1 MSSRPEC
8 EFSRGEQDAL
18 LALARSAIVAA
29 LTGQAP
35 KTSDTEPGCF
45 DLRRG
50 VFVTIHVYGKLRG
63 CIGVIEDREPLRA
76 MIVHCAT
83 NAAFHDS
90 RFPALRADELSGLQ
104 IEISILSELIPI
116 EPDKIE
122 IGKHGLMIS
131 SEQRHGLLLPQVAV
145 EHQLTRE
152 EFLEETC
159 RKAGLP
165 RDAWRKPETQL
176 SAFTCEVFHDSAP
189 ATAGAE

>member
-8 EFSRGEQDAL
+8 EFSRDEQDAL

-35 KTSDTEPGCF
+35 KTSANEPGCF

-63 CIGVIEDREPLRA
+63 CIGVIETREPLRA

-83 NAAFHDS
+83 SAAFHDS
-90 RFPALRADELSGLQ
+90 RFPALCADELSGLQ
-104 IEISILSELIPI
+104 IEISVLSELMPI
-116 EPDKIE
+116 ESDKIE
-122 IGKHGLMIS
+122 IGKHGLLINS
-131 SEQRHGLLLPQVAV
+131 AHRHGLLLPQVAV

-176 SAFTCEVFHDSAP
+176 SVFTCQVFHENAP
-189 ATAGAE
+189 ATAGSE